1 MLSPKGALLPTQNAV
16 TQLPNPLVELPVN
29 EKELQQIIVTSDI
42 VMLDKS

>member
-1 MLSPKGALLPTQNAV
+1 MLSPKGALPLIQNAV
-16 TQLPNPLVELPVN
+16 NQLPNPLVELPVN